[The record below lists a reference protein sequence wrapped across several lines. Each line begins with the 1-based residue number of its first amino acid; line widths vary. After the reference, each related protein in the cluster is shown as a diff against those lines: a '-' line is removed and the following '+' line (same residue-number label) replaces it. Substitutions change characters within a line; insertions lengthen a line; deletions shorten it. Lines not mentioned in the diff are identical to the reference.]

1 MAILNIGSR
10 GLIERGFLCPLL
22 EYAVRNGIQA
32 EALTI
37 SESIWRDQ
45 GGCIARRN
53 FAPFQSEEV
62 YQAQLVIAPF
72 NFGIGAAAMAATAV
86 AATAVAATS
95 PVAAAESPDLWIKLI
110 FCLQIKKYSTFHLNI
125 NNRRSIWK
133 DPVLSD
139 DQ

>member
-32 EALTI
+32 EALTM

-72 NFGIGAAAMAATAV
+72 NFGIGAAAMAAAAV
-86 AATAVAATS
+86 ARLRLPRHHQS
-95 PVAAAESPDLWIKLI
+95 QQRS
-110 FCLQIKKYSTFHLNI
+110 LQICELN
-125 NNRRSIWK
+125 
-133 DPVLSD
+133 
-139 DQ
+139 